1 MKKVVVGLSGGV
13 DSSVAAYL
21 LKKQGY
27 EVLGVTMCV
36 LPKEHSEIENAMV
49 RDAEAVAKQLGIAY
63 EAVDYRE
70 QFQTYVIDY
79 FASEYKLGRTP
90 NPCVMCNR
98 YVKWEAILTYG
109 EKHGA
114 DLIATGHYARIGRL
128 PNGRFSVCNSVTA
141 QKDQTYVLFQL
152 TQEQLLRTLMPV
164 GDYTKEE
171 IRAIAREAGIPV
183 AAKKDSQEICFI
195 PDHDYAGF
203 IGRKQDAGRQQLAA
217 DAQNVPENNGCD
229 CPGNFVTKD
238 GQILGQH
245 EGIIHYTIGQRKGL
259 GIAFGKP
266 MFVTQIRP
274 ETNEVVIGEH
284 EDLMARELYCD
295 HVNFMALEEP
305 KPGESFETIGK
316 IRYAHQGTPAK
327 ITMLEDGRLKAE
339 FAQPVR
345 AVTPGQAA
353 VFYIGEYIACGG
365 III

>member
-1 MKKVVVGLSGGV
+1 M
-13 DSSVAAYL
+13 
-21 LKKQGY
+21 
-27 EVLGVTMCV
+27 
-36 LPKEHSEIENAMV
+36 
-49 RDAEAVAKQLGIAY
+49 
-63 EAVDYRE
+63 
-70 QFQTYVIDY
+70 
-79 FASEYKLGRTP
+79 
-90 NPCVMCNR
+90 
-98 YVKWEAILTYG
+98 
-109 EKHGA
+109 
-114 DLIATGHYARIGRL
+114 
-128 PNGRFSVCNSVTA
+128 
-141 QKDQTYVLFQL
+141 
-152 TQEQLLRTLMPV
+152 
-164 GDYTKEE
+164 
-171 IRAIAREAGIPV
+171 
-183 AAKKDSQEICFI
+183 
-195 PDHDYAGF
+195 
-203 IGRKQDAGRQQLAA
+203 
-217 DAQNVPENNGCD
+217 PENNGCD